1 MSSSSDKKR
10 DWTGM
15 TGLQDIDWT
24 NPDTPSKDKSNRP
37 VYRHQRFM
45 RNKKFRRRLADAVHP
60 TKLWEKEF
68 YAGLEQYQNA
78 LDKQFKTMFI
88 HKFGLISDSDR
99 YMINF
104 IIKELLKSVSHD
116 NIRKLKEVKEYMESD
131 VRGATKVNFILVSMG
146 PIMERHIKRA
156 KKMPAVLKAQAKKG
170 TGKDDEVAYLKRRAE
185 DEARKLYKTADEGLR
200 KMTGRVTS
208 PIDMAGEGDG
218 VSIGSDEFNQDMFNR
233 RGGRR
238 KKKYTKRRRRRTKKK
253 RRKRNLKKRTRRRRR
268 KSKRRRRK

>member
-37 VYRHQRFM
+37 VYRHERFM
-45 RNKKFRRRLADAVHP
+45 RSKKFRRRLADAVHP

-68 YAGLEQYQNA
+68 HAGLEKYQNA

-170 TGKDDEVAYLKRRAE
+170 TGKDAEVEYLKMRGKQ
-185 DEARKLYKTADEGLR
+185 EALKLYDSEKGLR
-200 KMTGRVTS
+200 KMTGRVKS
-208 PIDMAGEGDG
+208 PIDMAGAPGLDE
-218 VSIGSDEFNQDMFNR
+218 SIDSDKFDKDMFNR

-238 KKKYTKRRRRRTKKK
+238 KKKYTKRKRRRRRTKK
-253 RRKRNLKKRTRRRRR
+253 RRKKRNLKKRTRRRRR
-268 KSKRRRRK
+268 KRRR